1 MKVVL
6 VTVGYVQLAVQCSI
20 DGTEQ
25 AQQGVGSQSRGEEGG
40 SLTMGEVSLYN

>member
-20 DGTEQ
+20 DGPEQ
-25 AQQGVGSQSRGEEGG
+25 AQRWLRRQSREEEGG
-40 SLTMGEVSLYN
+40 SLTMGEASLYN